1 MKPCFASSNCFATYH
16 LLLLPG
22 LVKRFR
28 WKFVIASVRQLILDY
43 DFLCHFRLLVLWNIS
58 WIRLPVPSIC
68 SVSSLDGIGH
78 SVQLRI
84 IRNGPPVF
92 ARQRRLVC
100 AKNISIV
107 FRLAVG
113 PSHYTWF
120 SKGSQVLGALVPTID
135 DRMR

>member
-43 DFLCHFRLLVLWNIS
+43 DFLCHFRLLVIWNFS
-58 WIRLPVPSIC
+58 WTRLPVPSFC
-68 SVSSLDGIGH
+68 SANLSSINDI
-78 SVQLRI
+78 V
-84 IRNGPPVF
+84 
-92 ARQRRLVC
+92 
-100 AKNISIV
+100 SIV